1 MSSPDDRPD
10 GAAAPTRRAVLV
22 GLACV
27 AALPLAGCLTPLYG
41 PTAQGVG
48 LEQVLRTVE
57 VAPVGVAPDAEVLGH
72 YLRQEL
78 AFALDGT
85 GRATTQGPKAFR
97 LATTATVARS
107 SPIVDATTLRANV
120 GTLRGTAVYQLVRI
134 DDGAVVGSGSVQGAV
149 TFENT
154 IQRFAAVRAARE
166 AQVRLAKLLA
176 DDMRTQI
183 AVALRTAPGAA
194 FASGS

>member
-1 MSSPDDRPD
+1 MSSPDDRPQS
-10 GAAAPTRRAVLV
+10 AAEPTRRAVLA

-48 LEQVLRTVE
+48 LEQTLRAVQVE
-57 VAPVGVAPDAEVLGH
+57 PVGVAPDGEVLGH

-85 GRATTQGPKAFR
+85 GRATTQGPKAFS
-97 LATTATVARS
+97 LMTNAVVSTA

-120 GTLRGTAVYQLVRI
+120 STLRGTASYRLVRI
-134 DDGAVVGSGSVQGAV
+134 DGGEVLDSGSVQGAV
-149 TFENT
+149 TYENT
-154 IQRFAAVRAARE
+154 VQRFAAVRAARE
-166 AQVRLAKLLA
+166 AQIRLAKLLA
-176 DDMRTQI
+176 DELRTQV
-183 AVALRTAPGAA
+183 AVALRTAPGAT